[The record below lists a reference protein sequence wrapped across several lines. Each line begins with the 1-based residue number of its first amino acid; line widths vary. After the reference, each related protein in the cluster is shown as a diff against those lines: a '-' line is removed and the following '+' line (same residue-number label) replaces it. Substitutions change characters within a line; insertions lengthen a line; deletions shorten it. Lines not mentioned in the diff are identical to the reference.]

1 MFFAHKFD
9 AIRSVFCIKS
19 LKIYIRFKQDFTGKI
34 PSQVD
39 ARGSS
44 HPEYSSICN
53 RKEGM
58 EQLEQLL
65 YRPESSFA
73 NSVKPTGQY
82 NHNYPVKLEPYAE
95 EFGTRSSSGVST
107 DRTDVGQPDIIN
119 QHKHLPV
126 RSGPTASTPQR
137 NVIGQTIPGQF
148 HPSYPSFSYPNPYQ
162 PR

>member
-1 MFFAHKFD
+1 MGIFLIIFLDDFD
-9 AIRSVFCIKS
+9 LIRA
-19 LKIYIRFKQDFTGKI
+19 

-44 HPEYSSICN
+44 QPEYSSICN

-73 NSVKPTGQY
+73 NSMKPTGY
-82 NHNYPVKLEPYAE
+82 SNTGHNFPVKLEPYSE

-107 DRTDVGQPDIIN
+107 DRTDVGQPDIVN
-119 QHKHLPV
+119 QHTHLPV
-126 RSGPTASTPQR
+126 RTGQTGPTASTPQR
-137 NVIGQTIPGQF
+137 GHVTIPGQF